1 MTDHGSQTVIG
12 RRYVI
17 VDLKG
22 LLLETGQIT
31 VYHVEGD
38 GDLEHGLAKAYLA
51 DTPGTTVAVDVPHY
65 AANGGVDFAATTPGT
80 INDAATGFVTIL
92 TGDTITVR
100 GTTLNDGVY
109 TVSTGGVA
117 ATIRTNEAT
126 LLEAVGPCVS
136 ITKRA
141 LQTHNMVFDRNTGLT
156 WSQLTTKALKW
167 GDASD
172 GKMAWYDAGD
182 DCTLHAAG
190 NDLTMVPPNI
200 LRIIGGL
207 GENTPPRYHAGD
219 AIVCTVFG
227 DAANLLPGYRVLSV
241 VENGAD
247 LDLVLDPANNT
258 LVAEALANGV
268 INLVCKS
275 AFAFAAAACEA
286 GVGGHD
292 DWRVPNINELGSL
305 LEFSIA
311 TARVTPDPAA
321 FPGWP
326 YDADGGFT
334 WVSTTDPTTV
344 ANSYLS
350 GALDGGFL
358 STVKTAM
365 HNIPIVRGG

>member
-1 MTDHGSQTVIG
+1 
-12 RRYVI
+12 VI

-22 LLLETGQIT
+22 LVLETGQIT

-38 GDLEHGLAKAYLA
+38 GDLEHGLDKAYIT

-65 AANGGVDFAATTPGT
+65 AANGGIDFAATTPGT
-80 INDAATGFVTIL
+80 INDAANGFATIL

-100 GTTLNDGVY
+100 GTALNDGVY

-117 ATIRTNEAT
+117 GVIRTTEAT
-126 LLEAVGPCVS
+126 VLEAVGPCVS
-136 ITKRA
+136 ICKRA
-141 LQTHNMVFDRNTGLT
+141 LQTHNMVFDRNTGLL

-167 GDASD
+167 GDVSD
-172 GKMAWYDAGD
+172 GKMAWYDVA
-182 DCTLHAAG
+182 DCFTIHAAG

-200 LRIIGGL
+200 LRIVGGA
-207 GENTPPRYHAGD
+207 GEIASFHAGD
-219 AIVCTVFG
+219 AIQCTVFAA
-227 DAANLLPGYRVLSV
+227 AANLLPGYRVLSV
-241 VENGAD
+241 TVNGAD

-258 LVAEALANGV
+258 LVAEALVNGV
-268 INLVCKS
+268 VNLVCKS
-275 AFAFAAAACEA
+275 AYAFAAAACEA
-286 GVGGHD
+286 GVGGYS
-292 DWRVPNINELGSL
+292 DWRVPNINEMASL

-326 YDADGGFT
+326 YDGDGGYV

-344 ANSYLS
+344 ANSYLT

-365 HNIPIVRGG
+365 HNIAIVRGG

>member
-1 MTDHGSQTVIG
+1 MTIHGSQTVIG

-22 LLLETGQIT
+22 LLMETGQT
-31 VYHVEGD
+31 VVYHVEDD
-38 GDLEHGLAKAYLA
+38 GDLEHGLDKAYIA
-51 DTPGTTVAVDVPHY
+51 ATPGTTVVVDVPHY
-65 AANGGVDFAATTPGT
+65 AANGGIDFAATTPGT

-100 GTTLNDGVY
+100 GTALNDGVY
-109 TVSTGGVA
+109 TVSTGGIA
-117 ATIRTNEAT
+117 AQILTNEPT
-126 LLEAVGPCVS
+126 LLEAVGPTVS
-136 ITKRA
+136 ICKRA

-172 GKMAWYDAGD
+172 GKMAWYDVAD
-182 DCTLHAAG
+182 DCTLHAVG

-200 LRIIGGL
+200 LRIVGGA
-207 GENTPPRYHAGD
+207 GEVARYHAGD
-219 AIVCTVFG
+219 AIVCTVFAA
-227 DAANLLPGYRVLSV
+227 AANLLPGYRVLSV
-241 VENGAD
+241 TVNGAD

-258 LVAEALANGV
+258 LVAEALVNGL
-268 INLVCKS
+268 INLTCKS
-275 AFAFAAAACEA
+275 SYAFAAAACEA

-292 DWRVPNINELGSL
+292 DWRVPNIAELASL
-305 LEFSIA
+305 LEFSIV

-358 STVKTAM
+358 STVKTAL
-365 HNIPIVRGG
+365 HNIAIVRGS

>member
-1 MTDHGSQTVIG
+1 MTHGSQTVVG
-12 RRYVI
+12 RRYV
-17 VDLKG
+17 VMDLRG
-22 LLLETGQIT
+22 LLLETGQT
-31 VYHVEGD
+31 VVYHVEGD
-38 GDLEHGLAKAYLA
+38 GDLEHGQDKAYTT
-51 DTPGTTVAVDVPHY
+51 DTPGTSVAVDVPHY
-65 AANGGVDFAATTPGT
+65 AGPQIAFAATTPGT
-80 INDAATGFVTIL
+80 ITDVANGLATVL
-92 TGDTITVR
+92 TGDTITIR
-100 GTTLNDGVY
+100 GSALNDGVY
-109 TVSTGGVA
+109 AVSTGGVA
-117 ATIRTNEAT
+117 GTIRTTEAT
-126 LLEAVGPCVS
+126 VLEAAGPYVS

-172 GKMAWYDAGD
+172 GKLAWYDAAD
-182 DCTLHAAG
+182 DCTLHPAG
-190 NDLTMVPPNI
+190 NDLTMVTPNI
-200 LRIIGGL
+200 LRIVGGA
-207 GENTPPRYHAGD
+207 GELATYHAGD
-219 AIVCTVFG
+219 AIVCTVFAA
-227 DAANLLPGYRVLSV
+227 AANLLPGYRVLSV
-241 VENGAD
+241 AVNGAD
-247 LDLVLDPANNT
+247 LDIVLDPANNT

-268 INLVCKS
+268 INLTCKS
-275 AFAFAAAACEA
+275 AFAFAAAACESN
-286 GVGGHD
+286 VGGHD

-326 YDADGGFT
+326 YVGVGGSV

-350 GALDGGFL
+350 GALDGGFV